1 MQLDFYGGQAGQ
13 NLPPHHILAFQRVL
27 ASPTGGPGGRQ
38 PQIGAMR
45 HAQPDQTHPEDAPQ
59 DHCTV
64 PQAGI
69 WPLRKI
75 ERSEGAGE
83 NSATSRLLNSG
94 SAMRRNSSSISLAAM
109 MMRPS

>member
-1 MQLDFYGGQAGQ
+1 MQVDFYGGQAGQ
-13 NLPPHHILAFQRVL
+13 NLAPHRIPALQRVL
-27 ASPTGGPGGRQ
+27 ASPAGGPGGRQ

-69 WPLRKI
+69 WLLRKI
-75 ERSEGAGE
+75 ERSEGARE
-83 NSATSRLLNSG
+83 ISATSRLLNSG
-94 SAMRRNSSSISLAAM
+94 SAMRRNSSSCLLYTSD
-109 MMRPS
+109 